1 MAKMKTWLILGG
13 ILLLLIAI
21 YHQKNMGQN
30 QIQEEIERLS
40 VSSERITD
48 VNFLELTENNLILGI
63 DYRLSR
69 EEIQIIQ
76 NNLKNKDFQL
86 NKEKPNVQDSRY
98 LMYLYNKEGEELA
111 CFMVDSQD
119 RIYLDSGYRYKA
131 EEIAELIKKIVSQ
144 EQKN

>member
-40 VSSERITD
+40 VSSERLTD
-48 VNFLELTENNLILGI
+48 VIFLELTENNLILGI

-86 NKEKPNVQDSRY
+86 SKEKPNVQDSRY

>member
-86 NKEKPNVQDSRY
+86 SKEKPNVQDSRY

>member
-21 YHQKNMGQN
+21 YHQKNTGQN

-86 NKEKPNVQDSRY
+86 SKEKPNVQDSRY

>member
-40 VSSERITD
+40 VSSERLTD
-48 VNFLELTENNLILGI
+48 VIFLELTENNLILGI

-86 NKEKPNVQDSRY
+86 SKEKPNVQDSRY
-98 LMYLYNKEGEELA
+98 LMYLYNKDGEELA

>member
-76 NNLKNKDFQL
+76 NNLKN
-86 NKEKPNVQDSRY
+86 R
-98 LMYLYNKEGEELA
+98 MY
-111 CFMVDSQD
+111 
-119 RIYLDSGYRYKA
+119 RIAD
-131 EEIAELIKKIVSQ
+131 I
-144 EQKN
+144 